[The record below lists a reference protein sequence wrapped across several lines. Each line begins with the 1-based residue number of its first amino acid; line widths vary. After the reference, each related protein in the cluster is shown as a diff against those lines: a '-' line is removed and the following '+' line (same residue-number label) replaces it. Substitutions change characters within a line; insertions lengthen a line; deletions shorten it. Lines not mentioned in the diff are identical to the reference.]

1 MLYYQVLLSDKMLI
15 PGVFILTKGT
25 DQKFNSQMTPCIVK
39 YFYLIIIP
47 RWSSNGF
54 TQDK

>member
-47 RWSSNGF
+47 R
-54 TQDK
+54 

>member
-25 DQKFNSQMTPCIVK
+25 DQKSNSQMTPCIVK

-47 RWSSNGF
+47 R
-54 TQDK
+54 